1 MQEDQAAVAAHSRL
15 TRLLTSKLKFD
26 AVCGLDSNPSLLL
39 ESIAGLIT
47 VTSSPAGLLYYYIK
61 EAQMVLSDWC
71 YPSVDSSW
79 LLNKQ
84 GNMFTM
90 LQDHIKK
97 GYNFVVVT
105 GNPRV
110 GALGGCKDALDHVLD

>member
-1 MQEDQAAVAAHSRL
+1 
-15 TRLLTSKLKFD
+15 
-26 AVCGLDSNPSLLL
+26 
-39 ESIAGLIT
+39 
-47 VTSSPAGLLYYYIK
+47 
-61 EAQMVLSDWC
+61 
-71 YPSVDSSW
+71 
-79 LLNKQ
+79 
-84 GNMFTM
+84 MFTM

>member
-1 MQEDQAAVAAHSRL
+1 MHVIVFGSSKVALFASVLQSNVLCCCTSCTLSLRSGMCCLGLQAHGSHTSKAYVQ
-15 TRLLTSKLKFD
+15 SKLKFD

-79 LLNKQ
+79 
-84 GNMFTM
+84 
-90 LQDHIKK
+90 
-97 GYNFVVVT
+97 Y
-105 GNPRV
+105 V
-110 GALGGCKDALDHVLD
+110 GVDTH